1 MKTKNLLLVCLLF
14 MAAPVFAQ
22 DADLSLVPYRKGK
35 LWGYAD
41 AQKKIVIAPA
51 YEEADFFSEG
61 FAAVKKGGKYGY
73 INKAGKL
80 VIACK
85 FTAAK
90 PFRVGYLAKG
100 AKIVTADDIDDN
112 QKSVLFAPA
121 SLRADGYEICINTRG
136 EAMQGCPAIPEND
149 PNKVPLKVTEKDYS
163 TVKKNDIFD
172 KIVGDYKMLGQE
184 DNFYIAVKDSSY
196 GVFNN
201 KFEVI
206 VPFEYASIK
215 TANIGGLT
223 YLFVE
228 KNKLKGILFGNGSA
242 YVAVENDTIV
252 HEKAKNGMD
261 YFIISK
267 DGKTGVKSSNYAVVV
282 PFEFKEVVYDRN
294 GAFLV
299 TGADDRKGIYFL
311 GGTKTDVTYKEVRIM
326 KGGQYAILVGADGQR
341 TVVDV
346 YGNTFAED

>member
-1 MKTKNLLLVCLLF
+1 ML
-14 MAAPVFAQ
+14 AQ

-41 AQKKIVIAPA
+41 PQKKIVIAPA
-51 YEEADFFSEG
+51 YDEADFFSEG

-80 VIACK
+80 VIPCK
-85 FTAAK
+85 FTVAK
-90 PFRVGYLAKG
+90 AFRVGYLAKG

-112 QKSVLFAPA
+112 QKTVLFAPA
-121 SLRADGYEICINTRG
+121 SLRTDGYEICITTKG
-136 EAMQGCPAIPEND
+136 DAMQGCPAIAESD
-149 PNKVPLKVTEKDYS
+149 PNKAALKVTEKDYT

-184 DNFYIAVKDSSY
+184 DNYYIAVKDSSF

-206 VPFEYASIK
+206 VPFEYSGISS
-215 TANIGGLT
+215 TNIGGLT

-228 KNKLKGILFGNGSA
+228 KNKQKGILFGNGSP
-242 YVAVENDTIV
+242 YVSVENSAIV

-267 DGKTGVKSSNYAVVV
+267 DGKTGVKSSNYTVVV
-282 PFEFKEVVYDRN
+282 PFEFKEVVYDKN
-294 GAFLV
+294 GAFIV
-299 TGADDRKGIYFL
+299 TGTDNLKGIYFL
-311 GGTKTDVTYKEVRIM
+311 GGTKTEIIYKDVRLM
-326 KGGQYAILVGADGQR
+326 KGGQYAILVAPDEQR
-341 TVVDV
+341 TVVDQ
-346 YGNTFAED
+346 YGNIFAEE